1 MKMYAK
7 TALALG
13 VVMAMSAAQAAN
25 LGQLRVD
32 SRAGQNFSATFVV
45 EGTVQQGTSLTAR
58 LAPEEVY
65 TRHHMTMPESAKGLN
80 LALIKK
86 NPLTL
91 RIAGT
96 KPAVERAFPLLV
108 ELNEGG
114 QVTLRQ
120 YNIHL
125 GATGSVEPVAV
136 QTNAPVRATQPAV
149 AAASVDPVA
158 QALEQ
163 SKKETKVATKPA
175 TKEAQSLTPLQ
186 RMQAR
191 NYDLDEPITVEAGYT
206 PWSLG
211 VLYQKRYPGATVNQV
226 LVALAVHNPE
236 AFPAGNVQQLK
247 SGAKISAPPASLVD
261 SINAQT
267 AREIVQ
273 KGLNIEEVSKRPM
286 PIAQGTP
293 AEHKKSVAQAARA
306 QKPTQPKPAV
316 VDTPVVQPPV
326 APVDQLA
333 QEQAPTDSQAVPP
346 TTQPALPDAAP
357 VETPPQMATEPA
369 SEQVLPPDTSIVTDS
384 SSAQDSMPTLEI
396 MTEEEPVVEEES
408 SSWPWYLLIAAML
421 GAAGFIFW
429 RTKRGR
435 HVDFQSFKRVMNQAP
450 ATRREPV
457 AGTRQGAQT
466 TQSAQTIQ
474 GAPSAQSVA
483 QSQRVAQSATS
494 APEVKQHASPSVFE
508 RPSAPERVEPT
519 FSTTQVAAATS
530 KPTSPEDT
538 TGNVFDLVSDDTS
551 VTKPV
556 TDQVAAQT
564 QAANPAQSQATTSN
578 MKDSLDMARSFI
590 SIGARSEAVSLLQEV
605 LRNGSALDRAE
616 AEQLL
621 KQVREHA

>member
-25 LGQLRVD
+25 LGQLKVD

-45 EGTVQQGTSLTAR
+45 EGSVPKGTSLTAR
-58 LAPEEVY
+58 LAPEEIY
-65 TRHHMTMPESAKGLN
+65 KQHHMTMPESAKGLN

-86 NPLTL
+86 SPLTL
-91 RIAGT
+91 RVTGS

-125 GATGSVEPVAV
+125 GASGSVEPVAV
-136 QTNAPVRATQPAV
+136 QNNAPVRAAQPAV
-149 AAASVDPVA
+149 ASTPVDPVA
-158 QALEQ
+158 QAVAQ
-163 SKKETKVATKPA
+163 SKTEAKATATKPVA
-175 TKEAQSLTPLQ
+175 KDAENLTPLQ
-186 RMQAR
+186 RMQAK
-191 NYDLDEPITVEAGYT
+191 NYDLDEPITVESGYT

-211 VLYQKRYPGATVNQV
+211 VLYQDRYPGASVNQV
-226 LVALAVHNPE
+226 LVALAMHNPE
-236 AFPAGNVQQLK
+236 AFPAGNVRQLK

-273 KGLNIEEVSKRPM
+273 KGLNIEEVAQRPA
-286 PIAQGTP
+286 PIAQAP
-293 AEHKKSVAQAARA
+293 AKRQEPAPQVARA
-306 QKPTQPKPAV
+306 QKPVQTKPAV
-316 VDTPVVQPPV
+316 AEQPVPSVDHVAQVPAPSESQAEPPV
-326 APVDQLA
+326 TEPVA
-333 QEQAPTDSQAVPP
+333 TET
-346 TTQPALPDAAP
+346 AP
-357 VETPPQMATEPA
+357 VETPPQVATEPA
-369 SEQVLPPDTSIVTDS
+369 SEQVLPPDMSIVPES

-396 MTEEEPVVEEES
+396 MTEEEAVVEEES
-408 SSWPWYLLIAAML
+408 SSWPWYLLIAVML

-450 ATRREPV
+450 AARRQEPV
-457 AGTRQGAQT
+457 AGARPQAAQP
-466 TQSAQTIQ
+466 AQTIQ
-474 GAPSAQSVA
+474 GVSQP
-483 QSQRVAQSATS
+483 QRVSQPQVHS
-494 APEVKQHASPSVFE
+494 APEAKPQVSPSVFE
-508 RPSAPERVEPT
+508 RHDAPQRVEPT
-519 FSTTQVAAATS
+519 MSATHTATPAS
-530 KPTSPEDT
+530 KPSATVDT
-538 TGNVFDLVSDDTS
+538 TGNVFDLVSDDAPVAKPATQAQS
-551 VTKPV
+551 VS
-556 TDQVAAQT
+556 QT
-564 QAANPAQSQATTSN
+564 QTVKPAQPQGAAHS

-605 LRNGSALDRAE
+605 LRNGSPMDRAE